1 MERLKMFLVS
11 VFAMCVLGP
20 PTGVFLARVHAT
32 HGWYVGVCIFLAG
45 LGAWRAMAPPG
56 AGIRISG
63 IRPKRHSSVSRP
75 NPPTA

>member
-11 VFAMCVLGP
+11 VFAMCILGP
-20 PTGVFLARVHAT
+20 PTGIFLAHVHAT

-45 LGAWRAMAPPG
+45 LGVWRAMAPPS

-63 IRPKRHSSVSRP
+63 IRSKRGSSISDPK
-75 NPPTA
+75 PPAA